1 MKIMPLQ
8 KITFFN
14 EFSISTFNFKINVDK
29 LAVIIYRA
37 FPIVF
42 IF

>member
-1 MKIMPLQ
+1 MPLQ
-8 KITFFN
+8 KITFLN
-14 EFSISTFNFKINVDK
+14 ELSISTFNFKINFDK
-29 LAVIIYRA
+29 LAVIVYRV